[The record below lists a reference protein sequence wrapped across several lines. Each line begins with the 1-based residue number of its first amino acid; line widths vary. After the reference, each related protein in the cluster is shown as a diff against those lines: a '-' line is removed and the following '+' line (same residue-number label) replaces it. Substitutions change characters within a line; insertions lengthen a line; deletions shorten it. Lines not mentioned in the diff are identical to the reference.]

1 MITQNKGRFEI
12 LGFVNLIMSSEQYHL
27 YCDMLLV
34 MLSVNRWGD
43 LLCYWFRPLLASKS
57 SCCVGRSI
65 RNEV

>member
-34 MLSVNRWGD
+34 MLSVNRWGT
-43 LLCYWFRPLLASKS
+43 CSVIGSVPYWQAS
-57 SCCVGRSI
+57 RAAA
-65 RNEV
+65 